1 MVAQAA
7 SDFQAAGRTPGAR
20 LDSAA
25 HRGKLPAP
33 QRAHPEDAAVTAQ
46 FLLALDQGTTGS
58 TALVI
63 DRHLRVV
70 GKVNQ
75 EFPQI
80 YPKPGWVEHDPEA
93 IWQSI
98 LGAVRGVLAQ
108 TGIDPAAI
116 AGIGITNQRETT
128 VVWQRATGTPVA
140 NAIVWQCRRTAE
152 VCDALKARPGVE
164 TLVRERTGLPID
176 AYFSGTKA
184 AWLLDHTPGARAAA
198 DRGELAMGTID
209 SFLVWRLTGGAVH
222 VTDPSNASRTMLYD
236 IVARAWSPELCALL
250 AVPASLL
257 PDVRP
262 SAHIYG
268 HTRGVPGLPDGI
280 PIAGLAGD
288 QQAALCGQLC
298 IEPGMAKCTYGT
310 GAFLLMHTGDRPVP
324 SRHGLLT
331 TVAWQVGDRFEYAL
345 EGAVFIAGA
354 AVQWLRDG
362 LQILDSAPEIE
373 ALAQSVPDSGGV
385 VFVPALV
392 GLGAPHWNQA
402 ARGLIC
408 GLTRGTTRAHLA
420 RATLDGIALSC
431 ADLLDAMEKDLGRRL
446 TQLRVDGGAAA
457 NDLLMQTQADL
468 LQCQVVRPHV
478 IETTALG
485 AAILAGVGV
494 GWFASLADAQAAWG
508 RDRAFDPGPA
518 SATAALRAQWR
529 AAVPKA

>member
-1 MVAQAA
+1 M
-7 SDFQAAGRTPGAR
+7 
-20 LDSAA
+20 
-25 HRGKLPAP
+25 
-33 QRAHPEDAAVTAQ
+33 TAQ
-46 FLLALDQGTTGS
+46 YLLALDQGTTGS

-63 DRHLRVV
+63 DRNLRVI

-75 EFPQI
+75 EFAQI

-93 IWQSI
+93 IWASI
-98 LGAVRGVLAQ
+98 VAAIRGVLTA
-108 TGIDPAAI
+108 TGIDPAGI

-128 VVWQRATGTPVA
+128 VVWDRATGKPIA
-140 NAIVWQCRRTAE
+140 NAIVWQCRRTAD
-152 VCDALKARPGVE
+152 VCDALKAQPGTE
-164 TLVRERTGLPID
+164 TLVRQRTGLPID

-198 DRGELAMGTID
+198 ERGELAMGTVD
-209 SFLVWRLTGGAVH
+209 SMLVWRLTGGAVH

-236 IVARAWSPELCALL
+236 ITARAWSQELCDLL
-250 AVPASLL
+250 RVPRGLL
-257 PDVRP
+257 PQVQP
-262 SAHIYG
+262 SAHVYG
-268 HTRGVPGLPDGI
+268 HTVGVPGLPDGI
-280 PIAGLAGD
+280 PIAGIAGD

-298 IEPGMAKCTYGT
+298 IQPGMAKCTYGT
-310 GAFLLMHTGDRPVP
+310 GAFLLMHTGDQPVP

-331 TVAWQVGDRFEYAL
+331 TVAWQVGDRYEYAL

-362 LQILDSAPEIE
+362 LQILESAPDIE
-373 ALAQSVPDSGGV
+373 RLAQSVPDSGGV

-408 GLTRGTTRAHLA
+408 GITRGTTRAHLA

-431 ADLLDAMEKDLGRRL
+431 ADLLTAMEKDLGQRL
-446 TQLRVDGGAAA
+446 AQLRVDGGAAS

-468 LQCQVVRPHV
+468 LQCQVVRPLV

-485 AAILAGVGV
+485 AAILAGVGI
-494 GWFASLADAQAAWG
+494 GWFGSLHDAQAAWG

-518 SATAALRAQWR
+518 DGTTTLRAQWQAALPR
-529 AAVPKA
+529 A